1 MTYEIDEKRRDDQS
15 PAHMPGVCVTRR
27 SLMNKLIALSI
38 TTAIPIAA
46 EAATDPAF
54 ALIAEKR
61 AADVA
66 HCDAIDALIKAQ
78 AGKAVL
84 T

>member
-1 MTYEIDEKRRDDQS
+1 
-15 PAHMPGVCVTRR
+15 
-27 SLMNKLIALSI
+27 MNKLIALSI